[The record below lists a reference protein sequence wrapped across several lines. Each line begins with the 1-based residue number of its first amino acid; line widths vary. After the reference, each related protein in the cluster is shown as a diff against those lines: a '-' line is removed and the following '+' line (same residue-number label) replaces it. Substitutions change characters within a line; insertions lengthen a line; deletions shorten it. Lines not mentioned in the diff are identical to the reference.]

1 MDGKKHKD
9 HYISKSILEPAAVIA
24 ARKAGGLHPKT
35 PVPMGA
41 IICYDND
48 LWSEVIAEP
57 QLIPC
62 EGWLKGAFVKP
73 TNGRYVLAMK
83 ANGVGAPTA
92 VMLLEELIAYGIYN
106 FISLGAAGSLQPNL
120 FVGDLVLCHSALR
133 DEGTSNH
140 YALYERFAHAS
151 PQLSVALGK
160 ELIKVGIGFAEGSS
174 WTTDAPYRETV
185 AELIQYRS
193 EGILTVEMEAA
204 ALFTVANYRGVHI
217 ASVFSISDVLSESGW
232 HQEYH
237 SREKN
242 EGLIEIFKSA
252 YKTLI
257 SFES

>member
-1 MDGKKHKD
+1 MDSKKHKD
-9 HYISKSILEPAAVIA
+9 HYTSKSVLEPADVIA
-24 ARKAGGLHPKT
+24 ARIAGGLNPQT
-35 PVPMGA
+35 PVPSGA
-41 IICYDND
+41 IICYDSD
-48 LWSEVIAEP
+48 LWSEVCAEP
-57 QLIPC
+57 LLIPC
-62 EGWLKGAFVKP
+62 DGWLKGAFVKP

-92 VMLLEELIAYGIYN
+92 VMLLEELIAYGIKN

-120 FVGDLVLCHSALR
+120 LVGDLVLCHRALR

-140 YALYERFAHAS
+140 YKPYERFAHSS
-151 PQLSVALGK
+151 PQLSAALGK
-160 ELIKVGIGFAEGSS
+160 ELIKAGIGFTEGSS

-204 ALFTVANYRGVHI
+204 ALFTVANYRGVHM
-217 ASVFSISDVLSESGW
+217 ASVFSISDVLSEAGW

-237 SREKN
+237 GRGKN
-242 EGLIEIFKSA
+242 KGLIDIFKTA

-257 SFES
+257 GFES